1 MALTADNLLNVIA
14 DSLPS
19 MAKSERRVAEV
30 ILADPD
36 AATRSSIAKLALAAE
51 VSEPTV
57 NRFCKKYGASG
68 FPDFKLRLA
77 QCLVSGIR
85 YLSESVAPGD
95 DVDAYTPKIF
105 DSTINSLAIMRDK
118 LSRSLVNQVVD
129 KLIQARSIY
138 FFGLGAS
145 ASVAKDAQHKFFR
158 FDLPVSYHEDVL
170 MQRML
175 CASAARDDVFFL
187 ISHTGRTREQVDS
200 AQLARDNGAVVIAL
214 TAPDSLLAQ
223 ASSLVIEVAEIEN
236 TDEYMP
242 MTSRLIQ
249 LVILDVLATGVTLR
263 RGAEFQPHLKKIKES
278 LMTTR
283 YDKK

>member
-14 DSLPS
+14 DSLPA

-158 FDLPVSYHEDVL
+158 FNLPVSYHEDVL

-175 CASAARDDVFFL
+175 CASATRDDVFFL
-187 ISHTGRTREQVDS
+187 ISHTGRTRELVDS

-223 ASSLVIEVAEIEN
+223 ASSVVIEVAEIEN

-278 LMTTR
+278 LKTTR
-283 YDKK
+283 YDKN

>member
-14 DSLPS
+14 DSLPA

-36 AATRSSIAKLALAAE
+36 AATRSSIAKLALAAG

-158 FDLPVSYHEDVL
+158 FNLPVSYHEDVL

-175 CASAARDDVFFL
+175 CASATRDDVFFL
-187 ISHTGRTREQVDS
+187 ISHTGRTRELVDS

-223 ASSLVIEVAEIEN
+223 DSSVVIEVAEIEN

-278 LMTTR
+278 LKTTR
-283 YDKK
+283 YDKN